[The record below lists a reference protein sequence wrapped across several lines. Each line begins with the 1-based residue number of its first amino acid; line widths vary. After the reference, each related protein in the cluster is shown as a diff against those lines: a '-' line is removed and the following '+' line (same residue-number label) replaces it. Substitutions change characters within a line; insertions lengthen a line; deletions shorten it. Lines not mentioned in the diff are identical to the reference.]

1 MKKSNWLAF
10 IVAIIISAFLLWLWF
25 FLGFNHIDA
34 PLDLVL
40 SIIWWVIVAVA
51 CYAIY
56 RVEKKRQER
65 ARTCYVADRYI
76 YNAEAGSSTAEGNEA
91 AVQRM
96 HDVIDELE
104 YTFDV
109 RDAPK
114 DAKFNFVVRSKTFK
128 VRREADQA
136 NGTPEDLQWEGEV
149 SVVERPDDDPIPFAS
164 RDELLQTL
172 TRLSAA
178 TASVV

>member
-40 SIIWWVIVAVA
+40 SIIWWCIIALA
-51 CYAIY
+51 CFIIY

-65 ARTCYVADRYI
+65 ARTCYVADNYV
-76 YNAEAGSSTAEGNEA
+76 YNSEVGSMAAEGAEA

-96 HDVIDELE
+96 HDVIDNLE

-109 RDAPK
+109 K
-114 DAKFNFVVRSKTFK
+114 DMPQNPKFNFVVRSKKFK
-128 VRREADQA
+128 ITREADEQQGVA
-136 NGTPEDLQWEGEV
+136 EELEWEGEV
-149 SVVERPDDDPIPFAS
+149 ARPERSDDDPTPFAN
-164 RDELLQTL
+164 RAELLRILQ
-172 TRLSAA
+172 A
-178 TASVV
+178 

>member
-10 IVAIIISAFLLWLWF
+10 IIAIIISAFLLWLWF

-40 SIIWWVIVAVA
+40 SIIWWVIIVVA

-76 YNAEAGSSTAEGNEA
+76 YNAEVGSITAEGVEA
-91 AVQRM
+91 AVEKM
-96 HDVIDELE
+96 HDVIKDLE
-104 YTFDV
+104 YNFEV
-109 RDAPK
+109 KDAPK
-114 DAKFNFVVRSKTFK
+114 DAQFNFVVRSKKFK
-128 VRREADQA
+128 VRREADEEQGVA
-136 NGTPEDLQWEGEV
+136 EELDWEGEV
-149 SVVERPDDDPIPFAS
+149 AVVERPNDDPLPFSNRA
-164 RDELLQTL
+164 ELLQTL
-172 TRLSAA
+172 TRLSA
-178 TASVV
+178 